1 MKKMPKLP
9 QYLVDR
15 IQKLSPQAKV
25 ALRNRVRRKLD
36 RENPPAK
43 K

>member
-1 MKKMPKLP
+1 MPKLP
-9 QYLVDR
+9 QHLLDR
-15 IQKLSPQAKV
+15 FQKLSPQAKV
-25 ALRNRVRRKLD
+25 AVRKILIRRLN